1 MNDNTNTST
10 STWEDREIGAM
21 WKRDGVNQK
30 YLVGRLKME
39 KIPKDTEE
47 LNIVVFS
54 NKNKAKDT
62 HPDFRVYVS
71 KTKEER
77 EAENAASPVEPAEEK
92 VSEEKA
98 SEEELV

>member
-1 MNDNTNTST
+1 
-10 STWEDREIGAM
+10 M

-30 YLVGRLKME
+30 YLVGRLKMD
-39 KIPKDTEE
+39 KVPKDSDE

-71 KTKEER
+71 KSKEER
-77 EAENAASPVEPAEEK
+77 EAESQASASEGQTSASSPLEEK
-92 VSEEKA
+92 S